1 MKTWRIKPRT
11 ASRDNRFDEPIRR
24 SPASNYANRSF
35 STMRDKRFNKPMRRP
50 RPKRRPVRKK
60 YFGTAECPRLV
71 VFRSHK
77 HIYGQL
83 VDVTIKKTLT
93 TVSSAS
99 KGLREKLKSLAD
111 KSDRAR
117 IVGLALA
124 AKAKAMNIQHVVFD
138 RKSYF
143 YYGRVKWLAE
153 GAREGGLIFMRGDS
167 RDSFAPQRNEKV
179 VLKQI
184 TA

>member
-1 MKTWRIKPRT
+1 M
-11 ASRDNRFDEPIRR
+11 RR
-24 SPASNYANRSF
+24 PPSFNYANRPF
-35 STMRDKRFNKPMRRP
+35 STRPDKRFNKPLQRP
-50 RPKRRPVRKK
+50 RPKRRVVRKK
-60 YFGTAECPRLV
+60 VYGTAECPRLV

-83 VDVTIKKTLT
+83 VDDSNKKTLA
-93 TVSSAS
+93 TVSTHS
-99 KGLREKLKSLAD
+99 KDLREKLKSLVN
-111 KSDRAR
+111 KTDRAR

-124 AKAKAMNIQHVVFD
+124 AKAKSMHIQRVVFD

-153 GAREGGLIFMRGDS
+153 GAREGGLIFMNSDR
-167 RDSFAPQRNEKV
+167 RDAFALRRNEQS
-179 VLKQI
+179 VLEQI

>member
-1 MKTWRIKPRT
+1 MNTWRIKPR
-11 ASRDNRFDEPIRR
+11 AAPRDNRFDEPIRR
-24 SPASNYANRSF
+24 PPASNYANRPF
-35 STMRDKRFNKPMRRP
+35 STMRGKRFTKPVRRP
-50 RPKRRPVRKK
+50 RPKRRFVRKK
-60 YFGTAECPRLV
+60 VYGTPECPRLA

-83 VDVTIKKTLT
+83 VDDTIKKTLT
-93 TVSSAS
+93 TVSSHS
-99 KGLREKLKSLAD
+99 KDLREKLKSLAN

-124 AKAKAMNIQHVVFD
+124 AKAKSMNIQRVVFD

-153 GAREGGLIFMRGDS
+153 GAREGGLIFMREER
-167 RDSFAPQRNEKV
+167 RDSFAPRRHEKIMS
-179 VLKQI
+179 K
-184 TA
+184 